1 VLASPDATAAP
12 GLTRPV
18 LTAGPLEIRPA
29 EFQVLADGRR
39 ANLTVREFE
48 VFLALAEQRDRVVT
62 REEVYRRVWRGQ
74 MAHRDRSVDV
84 FVRKLRHKLA
94 EAAPDWAFI
103 HTHFGIGYRFSPE
116 PAPADESQL

>member
-1 VLASPDATAAP
+1 MPDAAAP
-12 GLTRPV
+12 GLTPPV

-29 EFQVLADGRR
+29 ELQVLADGRR

-48 VFLALAEQRDRVVT
+48 VVLALAEHPDSVVT
-62 REEVYRRVWRGQ
+62 REDIYRRVWRGP

-116 PAPADESQL
+116 PAQASQR

>member
-1 VLASPDATAAP
+1 VLASPDAAAVP

-29 EFQVLADGRR
+29 ELQVLADGRR

-48 VFLALAEQRDRVVT
+48 VFLALAEQRDCVVT
-62 REEVYRRVWRGQ
+62 REEVYRRVWRGP

-94 EAAPDWAFI
+94 EAAPEWAFI

-116 PAPADESQL
+116 PSSANQR